1 MDSSPI
7 IFYGGYMSISVIG
20 EKIKL
25 LDLSMIR
32 RYNSPTPTVD
42 PAVAKILV
50 NKGLAIYLDKKI
62 EKVEEITDSISIIEE
77 ASIKLF
83 PMEIIRE

>member
-1 MDSSPI
+1 MLV
-7 IFYGGYMSISVIG
+7 SVKG

-32 RYNSPTPTVD
+32 RYNSPTPIVD
-42 PAVAKILV
+42 PAVAVILV
-50 NKGLAIYLDKKI
+50 RKGLAIYLDKKI

-77 ASIKLF
+77 ESIKLF